1 MIAQAAS
8 GRDPATIHRV
18 VEDVLAQEDYRRAGP
33 REPSWLERLWERISE
48 WFSDHFGFEFGGGG
62 GQVLVY
68 VLYGLI
74 ALLLLWLLFTFV
86 RRAALRRGAAEE
98 APAAARAR
106 RVQELLARAREARAK
121 GTFADALRFY
131 AWALVVGLSER
142 GDLEYRDAWTNR
154 ELVERGRPRPE
165 ALRVLA
171 PLVPE
176 LDAKSF
182 GHEPALEADVERLER
197 LCREHLGGLAT

>member
-1 MIAQAAS
+1 M
-8 GRDPATIHRV
+8 
-18 VEDVLAQEDYRRAGP
+18 
-33 REPSWLERLWERISE
+33 
-48 WFSDHFGFEFGGGG
+48 
-62 GQVLVY
+62 
-68 VLYGLI
+68 
-74 ALLLLWLLFTFV
+74 
-86 RRAALRRGAAEE
+86 LRCGAARRRKRPRPR
-98 APAAARAR
+98 APGACRSSSP
-106 RVQELLARAREARAK
+106 AREARAK
-121 GTFADALRFY
+121 RAFADALRFY